1 MIGIRTISWWKILAI
16 VLVLYSI
23 IGGFL
28 IDVPK
33 LPILHETIRNT
44 YFHVTL
50 WFAMMILMAI
60 SMVYSIKT
68 LSNPLSKNDE
78 IAAETANIGL
88 FFGILGLV
96 TGMIWAQFTW
106 GAFWVN
112 DVKTNGT
119 AITLLIYFAY
129 LVLRGS
135 IEDSEKKARISAVYN
150 IFAFVMLILFL
161 GILPRVNDS
170 LHPGNG
176 GNPAFGNYDM
186 DNTMRMV
193 FYPSIIGYLLLGL
206 WLVDNRIRLR
216 KINEQLEAEE

>member
-1 MIGIRTISWWKILAI
+1 MLALKWWKILAI
-16 VLVLYSI
+16 ILVLYSI

-33 LPILHETIRNT
+33 LSILYETIRNT

-50 WFAMMILMAI
+50 WFAMMLLMSI
-60 SMVYSIKT
+60 SMVYSIKH
-68 LSNPLSKNDE
+68 LSTPTQQNDL
-78 IAAETANIGL
+78 IASETANIGL
-88 FFGILGLV
+88 FFGVLGLV

-129 LVLRGS
+129 TVLRGS
-135 IEDSEKKARISAVYN
+135 VEDDEKRGRIAAVYN

-193 FYPSIIGYLLLGL
+193 FYPAIIGYFLLGL
-206 WLVDNRIRLR
+206 WFVDLRIRLK
-216 KINEQLEAEE
+216 KIKQKLTAE

>member
-1 MIGIRTISWWKILAI
+1 MLALKWWKILAI

-50 WFAMMILMAI
+50 WFAMMFLMTI
-60 SMVYSIKT
+60 SMVYSIKH
-68 LSNPLSKNDE
+68 LGKPSQQNDL
-78 IAAETANIGL
+78 IASETANIGL
-88 FFGILGLV
+88 FFGILGVV

-129 LVLRGS
+129 TVLRGS
-135 IEDSEKKARISAVYN
+135 VEDDEKRGRIAAVYN
-150 IFAFVMLILFL
+150 IFAFVMLVLFL

-193 FYPSIIGYLLLGL
+193 FYPAIIGYFLMGL
-206 WLVDNRIRLR
+206 WFVDHRIRLK
-216 KINEQLEAEE
+216 KIEQKLTV

>member
-1 MIGIRTISWWKILAI
+1 MLALKWWKILAI
-16 VLVLYSI
+16 ILVLYSI

-28 IDVPK
+28 IDVPR
-33 LPILHETIRNT
+33 LPILYETIRNT

-50 WFAMMILMAI
+50 WFAMMLLMTM
-60 SMVYSIKT
+60 SMVYSIKH
-68 LSNPLSKNDE
+68 LGKPSQQNDLM
-78 IAAETANIGL
+78 ASETANIGL

-129 LVLRGS
+129 TILRGS
-135 IEDSEKKARISAVYN
+135 VEDAEKRGRIAAVYN
-150 IFAFVMLILFL
+150 IFAFVMLVLFL

-193 FYPSIIGYLLLGL
+193 FYPAIIGYFLMGL
-206 WLVDNRIRLR
+206 WFVNHRIRLK
-216 KINEQLEAEE
+216 KIEQKLTV

>member
-1 MIGIRTISWWKILAI
+1 MKWWKVLAI
-16 VLVLYSI
+16 VLMLYSI

-28 IDVPK
+28 IDVPR

-50 WFAMMILMAI
+50 WFAMMILMTI
-60 SMVYSIKT
+60 SVFNSIRY
-68 LSNPLSKNDE
+68 LSNGDKKHDYLAN
-78 IAAETANIGL
+78 ETVNIGL
-88 FFGILGLV
+88 FFGVLGLT

-119 AITLLIYFAY
+119 AITLLVYFAY
-129 LVLRGS
+129 SVLRGS
-135 IEDSEKKARISAVYN
+135 VDDPQKKARLGAVYN
-150 IFAFVMLILFL
+150 IFAYVMLILFL
-161 GILPRVNDS
+161 WILPRITDS

-176 GNPAFGNYDM
+176 GNPAFGSYDM

-193 FYPSIIGYLLLGL
+193 FYPAIIGFFLLGW
-206 WLVDNRIRLR
+206 WLVTLRIRL
-216 KINEQLEAEE
+216 KNIQDKLVEDV

>member
-1 MIGIRTISWWKILAI
+1 MLNWWKIAAI
-16 VLVLYSI
+16 LLVLYSI

-33 LPILHETIRNT
+33 LPILNETIRNT

-50 WFAMMILMAI
+50 WFAMMLLMLV
-60 SMVYSIKT
+60 SMVYSIKH
-68 LSNPLSKNDE
+68 LSSNLKKHDD
-78 IAAETANIGL
+78 IASETAKIGL

-96 TGMIWAQFTW
+96 TGMIWAQYTW

-129 LVLRGS
+129 TVLRGS
-135 IEDSEKKARISAVYN
+135 VENEEKKGRIAAVYN

-193 FYPSIIGYLLLGL
+193 FYPAIVGYFLLGI
-206 WLVDNRIRLR
+206 WLTQLRIRL
-216 KINEQLEAEE
+216 KSVEKKLNEIL